1 MKSATLDPKLDE
13 RLTAAE
19 RRFAEVNDAL
29 ASPDVLSNSDKLREL
44 GQERSHLDPV
54 VTTGGRLRAALEEH
68 GGALELLESDEADMR
83 ALASAEI
90 ARLEK
95 TIDALSA
102 EVRELL
108 VPQDPLGDRAAV
120 IEIRAGTGGDEA
132 GLFASDLMEM
142 YRRMAERQ
150 GWTIEL
156 MSLSHGIPGSI
167 KEAIFTVRG
176 RGVYGRLRWESGV
189 HRVQRVPATEG
200 QGRIHTS
207 AATVAVL
214 PEAEEVDL
222 HIEPGDLRIDVY
234 RSSGPGGQSVN
245 TTDSAVRITHL
256 PSGLVVTCQ
265 DEKSQHKNKAKA
277 LKVLRSRLLDQM
289 IAEREAVRAR
299 ERKTQVGTGDR
310 SAKIRTY
317 NFPQNRVTDHRIGLT
332 LHKLTEVLNGDLGEL
347 MNALRL
353 ADEDSRKIAHAGP
366 AQGIQRLAA
375 RLVELGERPELV
387 HAFTDIFLWDFD
399 FSTQTRPGDEFR
411 LVFEKYFDKDG
422 FVRYGRV
429 LAAEYRTAQRTHTA
443 VYYEG
448 ADGYGDYFTPDG
460 RSVKRSFLRAP
471 LKFQRISSRFTNL
484 RMHPVLKI
492 GRPHWGVDYAA
503 PTGTPVWKV
512 AFLVVSSVVS
522 WEACPMHLR
531 RLLLRPRRRLP
542 SAWVATS
549 SPRPRPRMS
558 GRRIPPSRSLPAS
571 REW

>member
-1 MKSATLDPKLDE
+1 MKPATLDPKLDE
-13 RLTAAE
+13 RLSQAE

-29 ASPDVLSNSDKLREL
+29 ASPDVLSSPDKLREL
-44 GQERSHLDPV
+44 GQERSHLDPL
-54 VTTGGRLRAALEEH
+54 VTSGGRLRAALEEH
-68 GGALELLESDEADMR
+68 GGALELLESDDADMR
-83 ALASAEI
+83 ALAAAEI
-90 ARLEK
+90 ARLDK

-120 IEIRAGTGGDEA
+120 VEIRAGTGGDEA

-142 YRRMAERQ
+142 YRRLAERQ

-353 ADEDSRKIAHAGP
+353 ADEEE
-366 AQGIQRLAA
+366 RLG
-375 RLVELGERPELV
+375 GE
-387 HAFTDIFLWDFD
+387 A
-399 FSTQTRPGDEFR
+399 
-411 LVFEKYFDKDG
+411 
-422 FVRYGRV
+422 
-429 LAAEYRTAQRTHTA
+429 
-443 VYYEG
+443 
-448 ADGYGDYFTPDG
+448 
-460 RSVKRSFLRAP
+460 
-471 LKFQRISSRFTNL
+471 
-484 RMHPVLKI
+484 
-492 GRPHWGVDYAA
+492 
-503 PTGTPVWKV
+503 
-512 AFLVVSSVVS
+512 
-522 WEACPMHLR
+522 
-531 RLLLRPRRRLP
+531 
-542 SAWVATS
+542 
-549 SPRPRPRMS
+549 
-558 GRRIPPSRSLPAS
+558 
-571 REW
+571 